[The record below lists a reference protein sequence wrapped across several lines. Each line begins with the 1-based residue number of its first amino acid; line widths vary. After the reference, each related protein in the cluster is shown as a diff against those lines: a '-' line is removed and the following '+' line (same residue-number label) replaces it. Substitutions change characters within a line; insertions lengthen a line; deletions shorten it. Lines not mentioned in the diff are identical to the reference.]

1 MSESQQPESPARR
14 PSAQRGSRPRLED
27 AWPDARLVDACLAGS
42 QPAWAALIERYAR
55 LIFAIPRRYQATQE
69 DAEDIF
75 QTVCLELHN
84 ALPRLRKVDSL
95 RSWLITVTSHASL
108 DWKQKRVR
116 RGHAVD
122 VDDADPGVLATID
135 RDMLEEV
142 ERDQLVR
149 EAVRTLP
156 PRCRELVEILFFE
169 QPPMSYKE
177 VARHFGLAVGSLGF
191 IRGRCLQK
199 LQKAL
204 REAGVSR
211 P

>member
-1 MSESQQPESPARR
+1 MSESQEPTSRARP
-14 PSAQRGSRPRLED
+14 PSAQRGSPRSED
-27 AWPDARLVDACLAGS
+27 AWPDARLVDACLGGS
-42 QPAWAALIERYAR
+42 QPAWAVLIERYAR
-55 LIFAIPRRYQATQE
+55 LIYAIPRRYQATPE

-122 VDDADPGVLATID
+122 VDDADPGVLATTD

-149 EAVRTLP
+149 DAVRTLR
-156 PRCRELVEILFFE
+156 PRCRELVQILFFE

-211 P
+211 A